1 MGIPAHKSL
10 GIRLHVYIF
19 DKEMAHTTIF
29 YLCVVCF
36 YSEWPVVPCHRMRDC
51 DKTAGIIRRGQ
62 NWMSRLLYWTGR
74 DQSVF
79 IFCRLFRNLDTCI
92 YIDGLFFCW
101 SCFGF
106 LAADFFPIQQNT
118 CCCCIHFCYV
128 MLDSALGSRILFDD
142 QLVILASETGMDPV
156 TKIAIEISWFHTRKF
171 WVDKYRRRWLAYLI

>member
-29 YLCVVCF
+29 YLCFVCF

-92 YIDGLFFCW
+92 YIDGLFFV
-101 SCFGF
+101 GF
-106 LAADFFPIQQNT
+106 VLGFWLLIFFQSNKIPVVAAFIS
-118 CCCCIHFCYV
+118 V
-128 MLDSALGSRILFDD
+128 MLCYIPLSALGYFL
-142 QLVILASETGMDPV
+142 T
-156 TKIAIEISWFHTRKF
+156 TSW
-171 WVDKYRRRWLAYLI
+171 WYWRRRRDWTQSRK